1 LFLNNRISTF
11 SISVLTLVNSKFLF
25 AHDTFSKTNFD
36 FKEYVL
42 LGTIELIILSCLLML
57 SLFFLILLNY
67 KLRKTK
73 DTLTI
78 ALKNLE
84 ESKQRFLDVTNA
96 AEAVVWEIGR
106 DSKFNYVSNK
116 IEKILGYFPEELFE
130 MSVYNILK
138 EKENFQIEILK
149 SIEEKEKLYKR
160 KYKFIHKNN
169 HEIWL
174 QISGVPIYDEYNKF
188 MGFRGVLN
196 DITRE
201 HHRECKLNILARS
214 DALTGLMNRR
224 YFLEESRKYLESNI
238 LEEKDFSYAMVDIDY
253 FKNINDTYGH
263 DAGDKVL
270 RELAILMKEV
280 SKGECLIGRLGGEEF
295 AYAFPNTNIKIAKQ
309 LMIDLQNKINH
320 HAFIVNGK
328 KIFISVSVGISY
340 LNEENKT
347 LDGLNKA
354 SDIALYKGKN
364 NGRNRIEVQ
373 KNKLLLNL

>member
-1 LFLNNRISTF
+1 MFLNNKIAVFLIT
-11 SISVLTLVNSKFLF
+11 ILTLVNSQVIF
-25 AHDTFSKTNFD
+25 AKNIFTRKNFTS
-36 FKEYVL
+36 KEYSFLGFVGFFVL
-42 LGTIELIILSCLLML
+42 IYLL
-57 SLFFLILLNY
+57 LILLLSNY

-73 DTLTI
+73 NNLTI
-78 ALKNLE
+78 ALNDLR
-84 ESKQRFLDVTNA
+84 ESNQRFLDVTDA
-96 AEAVVWEIGR
+96 AEEVVWEIGR

-130 MSVYNILK
+130 MSVYSVLK
-138 EKENFQIEILK
+138 EKENFQMEILK
-149 SIEEKEKLYKR
+149 SIKEKEKLYKK
-160 KYKFIHKNN
+160 KYNFIHKNN

-174 QISGVPIYDEYNKF
+174 QISGVPIYDEDDKF
-188 MGFRGVLN
+188 IGFRGVLN

-201 HHRECKLNILARS
+201 YHRECKLNILARS

-280 SKGECLIGRLGGEEF
+280 SKGECLIIGRLGGEEF

-373 KNKLLLNL
+373 KK

>member
-1 LFLNNRISTF
+1 LLLNNRISTF
-11 SISVLTLVNSKFLF
+11 YIPILTLVNSKFLF
-25 AHDTFSKTNFD
+25 AHDTLSKTNFD
-36 FKEYVL
+36 FKNYVL

-57 SLFFLILLNY
+57 SLFLLILLNY

-73 DTLTI
+73 DNLTI

-84 ESKQRFLDVTNA
+84 ESKQRFLDVTDA

-160 KYKFIHKNN
+160 KYKFTHKNN
-169 HEIWL
+169 NEIWL

-201 HHRECKLNILARS
+201 YHRECKLNILARS

-295 AYAFPNTNIKIAKQ
+295 AYAFPNTNIKNAKQ
-309 LMIDLQNKINH
+309 LMIDLQNKINR
-320 HAFIVNGK
+320 HAFIVNGE

-340 LNEENKT
+340 LNETNKT
-347 LDGLNKA
+347 LDELNKA

-373 KNKLLLNL
+373 KK

>member
-1 LFLNNRISTF
+1 MLLNNRISTF
-11 SISVLTLVNSKFLF
+11 YIPILTLVNSKFLF

-36 FKEYVL
+36 FKNYVL

-57 SLFFLILLNY
+57 SLFLLILLNY

-73 DTLTI
+73 DNLTI

-84 ESKQRFLDVTNA
+84 ESKQRFLDVTDA

-295 AYAFPNTNIKIAKQ
+295 AYAFPNTNIKNAKQ

-320 HAFIVNGK
+320 HAFIVNGE

-340 LNEENKT
+340 LNETNKT
-347 LDGLNKA
+347 LDELNKA

-373 KNKLLLNL
+373 KK

>member
-1 LFLNNRISTF
+1 MFLNNRISTF
-11 SISVLTLVNSKFLF
+11 SIPILTLVNSKFLF
-25 AHDTFSKTNFD
+25 AHDTFSKTNFN

-42 LGTIELIILSCLLML
+42 LGTIELIILSCLLIL
-57 SLFFLILLNY
+57 SLFLLILLNY

-73 DTLTI
+73 DNLTI

-106 DSKFNYVSNK
+106 DSKFNYISNK
-116 IEKILGYFPEELFE
+116 IEKILGYSPEELFE
-130 MSVYNILK
+130 TSVYNILK
-138 EKENFQIEILK
+138 EKEKENFLIEILK
-149 SIEEKEKLYKR
+149 SIKEKEKLYKR

-280 SKGECLIGRLGGEEF
+280 SKGECLIIGRLGGEEF

-373 KNKLLLNL
+373 KK

>member
-1 LFLNNRISTF
+1 MFLNNRISTF

-25 AHDTFSKTNFD
+25 AHDTFSKTNFN

-320 HAFIVNGK
+320 YAFIVNGK

-373 KNKLLLNL
+373 KK